1 MISPA
6 YQGSFLFGLQL
17 GQFVLICIPNSKTQQ
32 KAGKTPSVSDQRQSW
47 AECHQHT
54 NGVMLPS
61 VPLLLTR
68 QNVTSTGL
76 SSLAFQ
82 TS

>member
-17 GQFVLICIPNSKTQQ
+17 GQFVLICIRNSKTQQ

-47 AECHQHT
+47 AEC
-54 NGVMLPS
+54 
-61 VPLLLTR
+61 LL
-68 QNVTSTGL
+68 Q
-76 SSLAFQ
+76 SLQGWVWLQ
-82 TS
+82 TVFP

>member
-6 YQGSFLFGLQL
+6 YQDSFLFGLPL

-47 AECHQHT
+47 AECHQHAD
-54 NGVMLPS
+54 GLMLPVS
-61 VPLLLTR
+61 LFSLQDKISHQLVFLL
-68 QNVTSTGL
+68 
-76 SSLAFQ
+76 
-82 TS
+82 

>member
-32 KAGKTPSVSDQRQSW
+32 EADKTPSVSDQRQSW
-47 AECHQHT
+47 AECPQHT

-61 VPLLLTR
+61 VPLLITR
-68 QNVTSTGL
+68 QNVTSIGL
-76 SSLAFQ
+76 SSLSFQ